1 MKSSEY
7 LKIQKIAF
15 FEVPEYQKVISH
27 KIVVKKFLNFHNT
40 LCKVCTVWKLQYFP
54 ITQILREI
62 KVGDFIGQKMAF
74 VEVPEPQKAIS
85 HKI

>member
-1 MKSSEY
+1 MYIKY
-7 LKIQKIAF
+7 AQ
-15 FEVPEYQKVISH
+15 
-27 KIVVKKFLNFHNT
+27 
-40 LCKVCTVWKLQYFP
+40 VWKLQYFS

-74 VEVPEPQKAIS
+74 VEVPDPQKVIS

>member
-1 MKSSEY
+1 MVEKS
-7 LKIQKIAF
+7 
-15 FEVPEYQKVISH
+15 
-27 KIVVKKFLNFHNT
+27 LNFHT
-40 LCKVCTVWKLQYFP
+40 VYIKYAQVWKLQYFS